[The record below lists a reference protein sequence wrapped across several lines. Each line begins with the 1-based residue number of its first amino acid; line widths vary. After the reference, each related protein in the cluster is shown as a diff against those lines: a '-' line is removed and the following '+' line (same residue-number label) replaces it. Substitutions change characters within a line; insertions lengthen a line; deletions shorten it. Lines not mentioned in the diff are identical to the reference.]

1 MTVPRQDRGGSAG
14 PWIWLF
20 PATMVVHVAEE
31 GLTAGTFPVWIA
43 RVAGVDLSLGE
54 FLAFNAVALLFVV
67 AGAFL
72 ARSRAW
78 AVAALGTAMATNVVF
93 HLGGTLL
100 TSTWSPGLAS
110 GVLVWIPLA
119 AAALV
124 HAVRHAPRR
133 HLAIGLAVGFLAHG
147 AVVLSL
153 VLA

>member
-1 MTVPRQDRGGSAG
+1 MSVPRWDRGASAG

-31 GLTAGTFPVWIA
+31 ALTAGTFPSWIA
-43 RVAGVDLSLGE
+43 RVAGVDLSPGE
-54 FLAFNAVALLFVV
+54 FLAFNAVALLVVV
-67 AGAFL
+67 AGAWV

-78 AVAALGTAMATNVVF
+78 AVAALGTAMAANVVF

-100 TSTWSPGLAS
+100 TGTWSPGLAS
-110 GVLVWIPLA
+110 GVLLWTPLV

-124 HAVRHAPRR
+124 HAARHAPRR